1 MDRAWLRPVAE
12 GNVIGLRTTALGAFV
27 VLAVVGLIIALSY
40 YYRSDSTDGREA
52 FPAASRPVE
61 VPSPGR
67 TGSGG
72 NLQPISCIRGPWVG
86 DVRFVR
92 CDRPE
97 PSAGGVYCAGAPGL
111 DWEWVGG
118 GVLTYVTCDGV
129 RVRAWAW
136 TPAPDPA
143 PPVPRYETAAPW
155 VGVWPEE
162 LWPAVEAI
170 DWCESRAGQHP
181 DTYRLDLVHG
191 GRMQI
196 AHDVWAAY
204 FEREFGWSWEMVVRD
219 DAIHFQAAYVIYQR
233 SGSFAPWPNCGRG
246 W

>member
-1 MDRAWLRPVAE
+1 MMLMAPRDDGAVA
-12 GNVIGLRTTALGAFV
+12 
-27 VLAVVGLIIALSY
+27 
-40 YYRSDSTDGREA
+40 GREV
-52 FPAASRPVE
+52 FPAASRPNT

-67 TGSGG
+67 TGSRGG
-72 NLQPISCIRGPWVG
+72 AGCTNTSLPGGLIET
-86 DVRFVR
+86 R
-92 CDRPE
+92 CDGPDALPCYRQVARGLWLWGCDGVPRPAPE
-97 PSAGGVYCAGAPGL
+97 PRIGGAYCAGAPGL
-111 DWEWVGG
+111 DWEWVSG
-118 GVLTYVTCDGV
+118 GVLTYVTCGGV
-129 RVRAWAW
+129 RVVAWAW
-136 TPAPDPA
+136 TPTPDAA
-143 PPVPRYETAAPW
+143 PPTLASRTAAAAPW

-191 GRMQI
+191 GRLQI
-196 AHDVWAAY
+196 ARGVWAAY
-204 FEREFGWSWEMVVRD
+204 FEREYGWSWEMVVRD